1 MRNPIQGSIRD
12 INQRVKI
19 TCVAIDEA
27 HCVSQ
32 WGHDFRDSYRT
43 LGKLRH
49 VLPGVPFL
57 AMTATATESVRKDIC
72 QSLNLRSPVIN
83 VTSFDRNNLFI
94 EVHQKSNSIINDIRK
109 IDGMLKMTRN
119 QSQWEFK
126 VRFLIILN
134 RG

>member
-1 MRNPIQGSIRD
+1 M
-12 INQRVKI
+12 
-19 TCVAIDEA
+19 AIDEA

-126 VRFLIILN
+126 VRF
-134 RG
+134 